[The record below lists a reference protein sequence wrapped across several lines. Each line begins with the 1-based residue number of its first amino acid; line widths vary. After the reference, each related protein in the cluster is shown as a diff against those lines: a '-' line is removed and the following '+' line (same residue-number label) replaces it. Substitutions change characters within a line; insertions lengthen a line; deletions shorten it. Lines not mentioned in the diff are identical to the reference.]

1 MPVLL
6 LTDNKRLL
14 DVFDT
19 CCDSFACRD
28 ILVCLMKSMI
38 DPESVKLNKKRK
50 SHNIERKLFRQDG
63 TNENDIKG
71 SMCVHSKKKRQKYNN
86 STAEDKTTESEQN
99 NPLASNFKVDSQ
111 STESDR
117 LGSNKKSRRARNKN
131 VTKRPSE
138 HPDSIMSSKDHCSVN
153 NQNCLSL
160 LITNLPKHINYS
172 MLKDAIP
179 SAARLHLFRKSGKR
193 LAFANFNTVDDY
205 SNATSR
211 LEGLE
216 FDGVKPS
223 FRQVTRH
230 DKTEKKKPESDEL
243 RLTIRNLPY
252 SITKTELEDEFP
264 TAKSIII
271 NTKKTGVNKGS
282 CLLEFECHDD
292 LQVVLDAC
300 QNKVIGGRRVSALPG
315 LHFEIKSE
323 NMKTNTKEAST
334 FGIKICKLSTVIEDD
349 RLRQQFPL
357 GSIIEYCSVPTSNPS
372 CRNVFLTL
380 KNIISNQLIVKKL
393 RRKGIDQ
400 HRLHMQSWYKKNF
413 KSQKLELKPP
423 KDDEKNKIDEPKL
436 KTSGS
441 AENSEATFSESA
453 NKKHKLKKRKYE
465 CIDVNMTDS
474 HLSNTPESHK
484 KKKFKSKDRS
494 HIGDNPKHIVF
505 GQDM

>member
-1 MPVLL
+1 MISTNMNELGGDRGAGETSLCLNQIVQSS
-6 LTDNKRLL
+6 DHRMCN
-14 DVFDT
+14 
-19 CCDSFACRD
+19 SFAIAIKVEHNVITKSYR
-28 ILVCLMKSMI
+28 MKSMI

-216 FDGVKPS
+216 FDGVKV
-223 FRQVTRH
+223 R
-230 DKTEKKKPESDEL
+230 
-243 RLTIRNLPY
+243 
-252 SITKTELEDEFP
+252 
-264 TAKSIII
+264 
-271 NTKKTGVNKGS
+271 
-282 CLLEFECHDD
+282 
-292 LQVVLDAC
+292 
-300 QNKVIGGRRVSALPG
+300 
-315 LHFEIKSE
+315 
-323 NMKTNTKEAST
+323 
-334 FGIKICKLSTVIEDD
+334 
-349 RLRQQFPL
+349 
-357 GSIIEYCSVPTSNPS
+357 
-372 CRNVFLTL
+372 
-380 KNIISNQLIVKKL
+380 
-393 RRKGIDQ
+393 
-400 HRLHMQSWYKKNF
+400 
-413 KSQKLELKPP
+413 
-423 KDDEKNKIDEPKL
+423 
-436 KTSGS
+436 
-441 AENSEATFSESA
+441 
-453 NKKHKLKKRKYE
+453 
-465 CIDVNMTDS
+465 
-474 HLSNTPESHK
+474 
-484 KKKFKSKDRS
+484 
-494 HIGDNPKHIVF
+494 
-505 GQDM
+505 